1 MIINLKYN
9 SQTGLLTP
17 MANYT
22 LAQHNHLADKIV
34 VVSNAPD
41 CKDYNYCL
49 EFVCYNT
56 KNVPKTQYVSE
67 ILTYTDDG
75 IVFDVPNN
83 LTQYAGFVDVQL
95 TGYAK
100 DNYNIIFKS
109 ISKNTK
115 AFSVEGSLSVLDNAL
130 SDTPNILTLL
140 QQELDYVREVKETIA
155 NDFENLIKNDLGQVL
170 EDFEYFGVEY
180 VFYDERYSKVYKGN
194 SLITPPTVE
203 LTEQE
208 QLLGWVT
215 ADGKEWNFATDKLQG
230 KLTLI
235 ANVQSIGLTVEQG
248 QVKGYQGEA
257 QDIYVPYSLDG
268 IVTDKVSEAFEITQ
282 PKNTLYLPI
291 GLSDCGALRA
301 DKFSNISGGKDTVMT
316 DGIFCDQKGSRVVGV
331 CRDRAQSN
339 DAIFLGEQV
348 RSISDYAFCGAMA
361 SKIVLPKSVTSI
373 GAYAFRDCVNLTSI
387 DLSSNIQSI
396 GDKAF
401 WGCSDGLE
409 ITIEADNPPTAVAT
423 SFALTQDTYAKILVP
438 YWAYKN
444 YKLNDYFGNLVQ
456 PLGGMDCIGEIEGL
470 QTRSSQIEQTVEQ
483 MDGQLGQTAQDL
495 SQVQQEVGETQR
507 NLSQVEQKSSNLE
520 QSLSQVEQNLQGQ
533 IDTLKNVYAVG
544 SIYMSVNST
553 SPASL
558 FGGTWERI
566 KDRFLLGSG
575 DTYNAGATGGSATHT
590 HNASGFAKICTSA
603 EGFNMSQK
611 DQTKSW
617 SINYR
622 MATPSNATQ
631 QTGTTSWGVDTDTTI
646 ASTSNMPPYLAG
658 YIWKRTA

>member
-56 KNVPKTQYVSE
+56 KNVPKNQYVSE

-140 QQELDYVREVKETIA
+140 QQELDYVRDVKETIA

-180 VFYDERYSKVYKGN
+180 VFYDKRYSKVYKGN

-215 ADGKEWNFATDKLQG
+215 ADGKEWNFETDKLQG
-230 KLTLI
+230 QLTLI

-257 QDIYVPYSLDG
+257 QDIYVPYCKDG
-268 IVTDKVSEAFEITQ
+268 IIT
-282 PKNTLYLPI
+282 NVISNDFATNNTYDTLYLPI
-291 GLSDCGALRA
+291 GLADCAFLRA
-301 DKFSNISGGKDTVMT
+301 DKFGNIVGGKDTVMI

-331 CRDRAQSN
+331 CRERAQST
-339 DAIFLGEQV
+339 DAMYLGEQV
-348 RSISDYAFCGAMA
+348 RSISDYAFCGAKA
-361 SKIVLPKSVTSI
+361 SKIILPDGVT
-373 GAYAFRDCVNLTSI
+373 
-387 DLSSNIQSI
+387 SI

-401 WGCSDGLE
+401 WGCTDGLVVV
-409 ITIEADNPPTAVAT
+409 IYATYPPSVVAT
-423 SFALTQDTYAKILVP
+423 SFALNSSGNAKILVP
-438 YWAYKN
+438 CWAYKN
-444 YKLNDYFGNLVQ
+444 YKLNGNFGNLVE
-456 PLGGMDCIGEIEGL
+456 PLGGVDCIGEIEDL
-470 QTRSSQIEQTVEQ
+470 QTRSSQLEQTVEQ
-483 MDGQLGQTAQDL
+483 TVGQLGQT
-495 SQVQQEVGETQR
+495 T
-507 NLSQVEQKSSNLE
+507 
-520 QSLSQVEQNLQGQ
+520 QNLQGQ
-533 IDTLKNVYAVG
+533 ISTLYKLYAVG

-566 KDRFLLGSG
+566 KDKFLLGSG
-575 DTYNAGATGGSATHT
+575 DSYSAGATGGSATHT
-590 HNASGFAKICTSA
+590 HNASGFAKISTSA
-603 EGFNMSQK
+603 AGINVSQK
-611 DQTKSW
+611 DQTIDW
-617 SINYR
+617 AINYR
-622 MATPSNATQ
+622 MATPSNASQ
-631 QTGTTSWGVDTDTTI
+631 QTGMTSWGVDTDTTVHS
-646 ASTSNMPPYLAG
+646 STNMPPYLAV

>member
-230 KLTLI
+230 ELTLI

-248 QVKGYQGEA
+248 QVKDYQGEA
-257 QDIYVPYSLDG
+257 QDVYVPYCLDG
-268 IVTDKVSEAFEITQ
+268 IITEKISEAFEITQ
-282 PKNTLYLPI
+282 SKNTLYLPI
-291 GLSDCGALRA
+291 GLADCEELRA
-301 DKFSNISGGKDTVMT
+301 DKFSNIAGGKDTVVI
-316 DGIFCDQKGSRVVGV
+316 DGIFYDRKGERIVGV
-331 CRDRAQSN
+331 TRERAQSN
-339 DAIFLGEQV
+339 DAIVVGEQV
-348 RSISDYAFCGAMA
+348 KNISDYAFCGATT
-361 SKIVLPKSVTSI
+361 SKIILPNGVTSI
-373 GAYAFRDCVNLTSI
+373 GDYAFIDCVNITCIELP
-387 DLSSNIQSI
+387 SNIQSI
-396 GDKAF
+396 GDKIF
-401 WGCSDGLE
+401 WGCSNGLE
-409 ITIEADNPPTAVAT
+409 VIIEAKNPPSVVAT
-423 SFALTQDTYAKILVP
+423 SFALSQDSNAKVMVP
-438 YWAYKN
+438 YWAYKD
-444 YKLNDYFGNLVQ
+444 YKLDENFGDSVQ
-456 PLGGMDCIGEIEGL
+456 PLGDIDCIGEIQAL
-470 QTRSSQIEQTVEQ
+470 QNRSTQIEQTIEQ
-483 MDGQLGQTAQDL
+483 TDEQLG
-495 SQVQQEVGETQR
+495 
-507 NLSQVEQKSSNLE
+507 
-520 QSLSQVEQNLQGQ
+520 QVEQNLQGQ

-590 HNASGFAKICTSA
+590 L
-603 EGFNMSQK
+603 
-611 DQTKSW
+611 
-617 SINYR
+617 SIDEMPSHSHEYYR
-622 MATPSNATQ
+622 MRSGGSTWWVAGSNGTIFTQ
-631 QTGTTSWGVDTDTTI
+631 EYINTNSAGNGQ
-646 ASTSNMPPYLAG
+646 AHNNMPPYLAI
-658 YIWKRTA
+658 YVWKRTA

>member
-56 KNVPKTQYVSE
+56 KNVPKNQYVSE

-75 IVFDVPNN
+75 LVFDVPNN

-180 VFYDERYSKVYKGN
+180 VFYDKRYSKVYKGN

-215 ADGKEWNFATDKLQG
+215 DDGKEWNFETDKLQG
-230 KLTLI
+230 EITLI

-248 QVKGYQGEA
+248 QVKGYQGGA

-291 GLSDCGALRA
+291 GLADCAFLRA
-301 DKFSNISGGKDTVMT
+301 DKFGNIVGGKDTVMI
-316 DGIFCDQKGSRVVGV
+316 DGIFCDQNGSRVVGV
-331 CRDRAQSN
+331 CRERAQST
-339 DAIFLGEQV
+339 DAIYLGEQV
-348 RSISDYAFCGAMA
+348 RSISDYAFCGAKA
-361 SKIVLPKSVTSI
+361 SKIILPDGVTSI
-373 GAYAFRDCVNLTSI
+373 G
-387 DLSSNIQSI
+387 
-396 GDKAF
+396 DKVF
-401 WGCSDGLE
+401 WGCTDGLE
-409 ITIEADNPPTAVAT
+409 VAIYATDPPSVVAT
-423 SFALTQDTYAKILVP
+423 SFALNSNSNAKILVP
-438 YWAYKN
+438 WWAYKN
-444 YKLNDYFGNLVQ
+444 YKLNDNFGNLVE
-456 PLGGMDCIGEIEGL
+456 PLGGMDCIGEIEEL
-470 QTRSSQIEQTVEQ
+470 QTRSSQLEQTVEQ
-483 MDGQLGQTAQDL
+483 TVGQLGQT
-495 SQVQQEVGETQR
+495 TQ
-507 NLSQVEQKSSNLE
+507 NLSQVEQEVE
-520 QSLSQVEQNLQGQ
+520 QAQQTLSQVEQNLQGQ
-533 IDTLKNVYAVG
+533 ISSLKKLYGVG
-544 SIYMSVNST
+544 SIYMSVSAT

-566 KDRFLLGSG
+566 KDRFLLGAG
-575 DTYNAGATGGSATHT
+575 DSYSAGATGGSATHT
-590 HNASGFAKICTSA
+590 HSASAFAKICTSSA
-603 EGFNMSQK
+603 GFNMSQK
-611 DQTKSW
+611 DQNKSW

-622 MATPSNATQ
+622 MATPSNASQ
-631 QTGTTSWGVDTDTTI
+631 QTGTTSWGVDTDTTVN
-646 ASTSNMPPYLAG
+646 SSSNMPPYLTV